1 MKRVLITGAT
11 GFIGS
16 RLAIR
21 ARQAGHEVLATARRA
36 ASEAEPALG
45 MPVQSLDVLDNGI
58 AMRAFQADA
67 IFHCA
72 TANDILSRDFAAGVD
87 LSVNGTRNV
96 LELAVKN
103 GIRNVVFFST
113 LQVYGAELEGT
124 VTEATPPHCESPY
137 GLNHLLGEEMCRFY
151 ANKHGL
157 NIVLLRP
164 ANVYGVPDLP
174 TVERSTLVPM
184 CFVKT
189 VQEGGGSIILQ
200 SSGRQQRNFISTDEV
215 ADVCLH
221 LLENF
226 PRGAEVINAGSNWL
240 ASIHEMAQMV
250 AAEQERRTG
259 VPLGIDIRSPQPER
273 GNTFSLESRLGF
285 LRPSVEDSRVH
296 MQRVIQKLFEF
307 FPLHSMLEQDET
319 QGKSATCQTRP

>member
-21 ARQAGHEVLATARRA
+21 TRQAGHEVIATARRA
-36 ASEAEPALG
+36 ASAAESALG
-45 MPVQSLDVLDNGI
+45 MPVQTLDVLDAGI
-58 AMRAFQADA
+58 ATQACPADA

-72 TANDILSRDFAAGVD
+72 TANDILSRDFAAGVA

-113 LQVYGAELEGT
+113 LQVYGTELEGT
-124 VTEATPPHCESPY
+124 ITEATPPRCESPY
-137 GLNHLLGEEMCRFY
+137 GLNHLLGEEVCRFY

-164 ANVYGVPDLP
+164 ANVYGVPDAC

-189 VQEGGGSIILQ
+189 VQQGGSIVLQ

-226 PRGAEVINAGSNWL
+226 PQGAEVINAGSNWL
-240 ASIHEMAQMV
+240 VSIHEIAQMV
-250 AAEQERRTG
+250 AAEQLRRTG
-259 VPLGIDIRSPQPER
+259 VPLGVEVCSSQPER
-273 GNTFSLESRLGF
+273 GNAFSLESRLGF
-285 LRPSVEDSRVH
+285 LRPAVEDSRAR
-296 MQRVIQKLFEF
+296 MRTVIQGLFDF
-307 FPLHSMLEQDET
+307 FPWHSMLEQSET
-319 QGKSATCQTRP
+319 PGQSATCQTRP